1 MKANLAKK
9 KNKIIFSPQN
19 GQITMG
25 EGKTESW
32 TFVHSS
38 FGVMDSSEVAKWWSE
53 IGEGLGYKK
62 LPATRKSLSMLDN

>member
-1 MKANLAKK
+1 
-9 KNKIIFSPQN
+9 
-19 GQITMG
+19 MG
-25 EGKTESW
+25 GGKTESW